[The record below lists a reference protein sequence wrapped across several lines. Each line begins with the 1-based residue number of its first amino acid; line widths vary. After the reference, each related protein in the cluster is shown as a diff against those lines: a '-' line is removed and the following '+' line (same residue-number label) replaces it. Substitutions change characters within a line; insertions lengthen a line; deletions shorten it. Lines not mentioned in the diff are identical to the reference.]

1 MKKYAAILMMSTA
14 LLAGCACKDPMGAS
28 CNQETKK
35 VMATES
41 KSYFAFDSS
50 TLSSADKMELDKV
63 VKRLKKHPDEKIR
76 IEGYTDI
83 TGPAAYNLKL
93 SEERAMSVANYLIG
107 NGISADRIEVEGMG
121 VAGSAKDN
129 ATAAERAANRK
140 TVIHFRM

>member
-1 MKKYAAILMMSTA
+1 MKKYLAILMMSTA
-14 LLAGCACKDPMGAS
+14 LLAGCACKDPS
-28 CNQETKK
+28 CSPCNKK
-35 VMATES
+35 MKKEMTMEM

-50 TLSSADKMELDKV
+50 TLSAADKSELNKV
-63 VKRLKKHPDEKIR
+63 VERMKKHSHEKVR

-83 TGPAAYNLKL
+83 TGPASYNLKL

-107 NGISADRIEVEGMG
+107 NGIAADRIEVEGMG

-129 ATAAERAANRK
+129 ETAAERASNRK